1 MHSRQ
6 MVMTRKKVYDM
17 IEVRRSIYFVYF
29 YQYHI
34 DRIVSNFESLI
45 AISLLVLAVVVLVR
59 NLLIIIKNAQLLIN

>member
-6 MVMTRKKVYDM
+6 MVMTRKKVFDM
-17 IEVRRSIYFVYF
+17 IEVHIYFVYF

-45 AISLLVLAVVVLVR
+45 AISLLAVVVLVP
-59 NLLIIIKNAQLLIN
+59 NFINYY